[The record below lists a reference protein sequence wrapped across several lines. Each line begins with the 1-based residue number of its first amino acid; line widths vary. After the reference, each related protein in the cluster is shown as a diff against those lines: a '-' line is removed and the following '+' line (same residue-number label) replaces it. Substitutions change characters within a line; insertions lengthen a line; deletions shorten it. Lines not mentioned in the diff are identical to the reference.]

1 MTNAEGMTNDESQGY
16 PNYVIGVLSLFRDSS
31 FEFRHQKITPPFR
44 RSLPSECAPRVLPG
58 ERTLFHRR
66 SCPSWLQR
74 RPHLPPFPPYRL
86 PSPPPLSL
94 SAENPPCTRCP
105 GKFQYV
111 L

>member
-1 MTNAEGMTNDESQGY
+1 MTSPT
-16 PNYVIGVLSLFRDSS
+16 VTRITSLEFCHCFRDSS
-31 FEFRHQKITPPFR
+31 FELRHQKITPPFR

-74 RPHLPPFPPYRL
+74 RPHCPPFPPYRL

-111 L
+111 LFAGQNL